1 VTNSAQLDVPEPEF
15 PDKRGMPET
24 GAEEQDRPP
33 ESFPVTGSDNEL
45 AAVVSAQLVSISG
58 QLKQLHAMFEA
69 KTSED
74 EQQRQWV
81 TQLTSELAQYR
92 DDFIFK
98 NIISKVLHDLIALY
112 DTLDQTL
119 DPVVLEGIPKEDLV
133 ARLRNLR
140 RQILKA
146 FERQGVER
154 IKSEAQAPFD
164 EAEQE
169 AVDVRPVDRS
179 ADNEKVL
186 ESVRCGFR
194 YGTRLLRPESVI
206 VGRYESKDKES
217 DG

>member
-1 VTNSAQLDVPEPEF
+1 VTNSAQLDVPEPEV
-15 PDKRGMPET
+15 PDERGMPES
-24 GAEEQDRPP
+24 GAEEEDGPP
-33 ESFPVTGSDNEL
+33 ESFPVTGSDSEL

-69 KTSED
+69 KASED
-74 EQQRQWV
+74 ERQRQWV

-92 DDFIFK
+92 DDFVFK
-98 NIISKVLHDLIALY
+98 NVVSKVLRDLIGLY

-119 DPVVLEGIPKEDLV
+119 DPVVLEGISREHLV

-140 RQILKA
+140 QQILKA
-146 FERQGVER
+146 FERQGVEQLT
-154 IKSEAQAPFD
+154 SEAQTPFD

-169 AVDVRPVDRS
+169 AIDVRPVHRG
-179 ADNEKVL
+179 ADNEMVL

-206 VGRYESKDKES
+206 VGRYESKDEES